1 MGKTSVMVAMMMMV
15 WRNLAIA
22 LTIAVPEVSSYP
34 GVLLVMIM
42 IIHDADLDQGVGGHF
57 YI

>member
-1 MGKTSVMVAMMMMV
+1 MVAMMMMV

-34 GVLLVMIM
+34 GVLLVMM
-42 IIHDADLDQGVGGHF
+42 ILIKALVVTFTFRFQILRRNG
-57 YI
+57 